1 MGRTRQ
7 FDMDDAVRCAM
18 ELFWAQGYEGTSTR
32 DLTTQV
38 GIGPGSL
45 YAAFGSKERLF
56 VAALDRYHEHFGD
69 LVRAA
74 RTAAREGGPVRP
86 VILDLL
92 MGMLGRTVADR
103 PEACLLIK
111 ATLERAATDREVA
124 QRVRAAL
131 DGLHDAITELIG
143 LAQARGE
150 LCAEADAGDLG
161 RAVLAVFIG
170 TRILRAADPD
180 PARARATLE
189 AALVLLT

>member
-1 MGRTRQ
+1 MGRTRE
-7 FDMDDAVRCAM
+7 FDVDAAVLCAM

-32 DLTTQV
+32 DLTTQI

-45 YAAFGSKERLF
+45 YAAFGSKEGLF

-69 LVRAA
+69 LVHAA
-74 RTAAREGGPVRP
+74 RTAAAEGGPVRP
-86 VILDLL
+86 IIMDLL

-111 ATLERAATDREVA
+111 ATVERAATDPEVA

-131 DGLHDAITELIG
+131 NGLHDAITELLG
-143 LAQARGE
+143 LARARGE
-150 LCAEADAGDLG
+150 LHAEADAGDLA

-189 AALVLLT
+189 AALVLLA